1 MKIFNWVHRRFV
13 HKDGLGENGKKIH
26 EGDDVVVDDHEKK
39 NGFCG
44 WKGGILTIG
53 TFGYEFD
60 PIILLEDDDDR
71 DDQNHELDDDDDD
84 SFIYA
89 PKDDEPRRRLAE
101 KELEQQLAGNNRR
114 QIITENDYKSDE
126 ESEDEEEEEQP
137 LLYAVY
143 DHHDYYEGLM
153 EMKMEEQA
161 ARDLYTNKKERTT
174 LADLFSADSELDNI
188 INLNISEL
196 KKKRLA
202 ATINVKNMKEAD
214 DHVIDKMMTT
224 LKSSKKSGHSF
235 PNLDKARPIHKLHRL
250 MRRMMKRKI
259 HPAEINGGLTNYSKL
274 AADFTESASLLS
286 S

>member
-13 HKDGLGENGKKIH
+13 HKDGLGENGKKI
-26 EGDDVVVDDHEKK
+26 EGDDEGNFVVDDHENK
-39 NGFCG
+39 NGTFCG

-53 TFGYEFD
+53 TFGYD
-60 PIILLEDDDDR
+60 PIILEDDR
-71 DDQNHELDDDDDD
+71 DQNHELDDDDVIAA

-101 KELEQQLAGNNRR
+101 KELEQQQLGNDRR
-114 QIITENDYKSDE
+114 QMITENNNYKLDVVITHDS
-126 ESEDEEEEEQP
+126 EEEEQP

-143 DHHDYYEGLM
+143 DHHDYCDEGLL
-153 EMKMEEQA
+153 EMKMEESQPH
-161 ARDLYTNKKERTT
+161 DLHTNKKERTT

-188 INLNISEL
+188 INININEL
-196 KKKRLA
+196 KKKRLQA
-202 ATINVKNMKEAD
+202 ATIVNNMKEAD
-214 DHVIDKMMTT
+214 DHVIDKMMSNID
-224 LKSSKKSGHSF
+224 LPFANYK
-235 PNLDKARPIHKLHRL
+235 LDKARPIHKLHRL

-259 HPAEINGGLTNYSKL
+259 HPAEINGGGLTNYSKL